1 MVESMAIGWLPA
13 AARVV
18 AKSDIGQHIT
28 ILAIRILGKRLILPF
43 LTSALLDIL
52 SQTLSQTLRPPL
64 LFILRLAITHRHALL
79 GHPRLAQKHKQH
91 LRMSSTFSE
100 RHLTC
105 QPSVFRASKSLF
117 LYLFSLLVMM
127 PFQRKTHSH
136 S

>member
-1 MVESMAIGWLPA
+1 MVKSMAIGQLPA
-13 AARVV
+13 AARVITEP
-18 AKSDIGQHIT
+18 DIGQHIA

-43 LTSALLDIL
+43 LMSALLDIL

-64 LFILRLAITHRHALL
+64 LFILRLAITHHHALL
-79 GHPRLAQKHKQH
+79 GNPRLAQKHKQH

-100 RHLTC
+100 RRLTC
-105 QPSVFRASKSLF
+105 QPSVFCASKSLF
-117 LYLFSLLVMM
+117 LYLFSLLVTM